1 MSGLLFFVMCSACP
15 LYRCSQK
22 IICSHFSLESFL
34 LGLAY
39 SKHSKNVLTL
49 CHWIWDAEHL
59 HQGSNW
65 YTSEHPSG
73 LTKLS
78 QYFTIKYWMRARLSG
93 QLVLHGL
100 PLSLYK
106 PQTNSS
112 RWKTS
117 AYLLKHPIPQE
128 LSVQPQAQ
136 LQLNGLKKRKK
147 KKKAYSSR
155 KNELTGRCQK
165 ALKRF
170 FKCHISNP
178 AFNGD
183 CMQLF
188 FMFSYIK
195 QTTSEIQQLIRKI
208 KEVRCFV
215 RAMLKY
221 CIWAKTPAKFSPIDL
236 KRNRLY
242 FCI

>member
-100 PLSLYK
+100 LWSLYK
-106 PQTNSS
+106 PQTKSS
-112 RWKTS
+112 RWKNISLPLKAPHTS
-117 AYLLKHPIPQE
+117 GAFSTATG
-128 LSVQPQAQ
+128 SVTV
-136 LQLNGLKKRKK
+136 KRSKEKK
-147 KKKAYSSR
+147 KKKKS
-155 KNELTGRCQK
+155 L
-165 ALKRF
+165 L
-170 FKCHISNP
+170 
-178 AFNGD
+178 
-183 CMQLF
+183 
-188 FMFSYIK
+188 IK
-195 QTTSEIQQLIRKI
+195 KKWIDRTMPKGIKKI
-208 KEVRCFV
+208 LQVSHLQSCF
-215 RAMLKY
+215 
-221 CIWAKTPAKFSPIDL
+221 
-236 KRNRLY
+236 
-242 FCI
+242 